1 MCSFPFSTCQFKN
14 VIIYLLYT
22 IEERNTFWRAIAGYE
37 ESDCMSMRC
46 DIGKQIKQFCNIPDT
61 EEADDLE
68 RKLRFVMLKIN
79 IISALKRV

>member
-1 MCSFPFSTCQFKN
+1 M
-14 VIIYLLYT
+14 
-22 IEERNTFWRAIAGYE
+22 EERNTFWRAIAGYE
-37 ESDCMSMRC
+37 ESTYLDCMTLRC